1 MINHNKKIKSILT
14 DVFNHQIEN
23 IERNKSILNEQ
34 LCDIVTKIYECKG
47 KLVITGAVSYTHLTL
62 PTILLV

>member
-1 MINHNKKIKSILT
+1 MVNHNKKIKSILT

-47 KLVITGAVSYTHLTL
+47 KLPKSHHIFEK
-62 PTILLV
+62 